1 MIGGELGAGRHF
13 ARPHKSL
20 ANPYPRTPAN
30 GCRRCRSRLDADRD
44 GGTARLTQIA
54 ATHRLVLMA
63 PNTSVKQFRQAC
75 AQVGLTTKEYY
86 EASDEF
92 HAYKATAGEGDE
104 DMDFG
109 DLVAW
114 LREWKDS

>member
-1 MIGGELGAGRHF
+1 MATGIA
-13 ARPHKSL
+13 
-20 ANPYPRTPAN
+20 
-30 GCRRCRSRLDADRD
+30 DDDRD
-44 GGTARLTQIA
+44 CGTARLMKIA
-54 ATHRLVLMA
+54 AAGAHRLVLMA
-63 PNTSVKQFRQAC
+63 PNPSVKQFRQAC
-75 AQVGLTTKEYY
+75 AQVGLSTKEYY